1 MSVTYDFSG
10 KTAIVTGSSRGI
22 GREIALSLAQSN
34 ANVVINYNSDKSA
47 SKAQDLVDIIKN
59 LGGNAIAVRGSV
71 GDLGIHDKLIDA
83 ALNVSPSGKIDIL
96 IHNAGCGDDAT
107 LEQVNEG
114 LYNRIYDTNVKGPI
128 FLTQKVAKHLA
139 KGSRIVFVSSAAAR
153 MGVEEC
159 TVYGSSKA
167 AIENLIKVWAKELGQ
182 KFGCTVN
189 AVNPGPVNTD
199 QLFDSSPEQ
208 LEFLKELAKETPAAP
223 RLAETNDIAPLI
235 LFLCSEGARWS
246 SGSVLNANGGMCPV

>member
-1 MSVTYDFSG
+1 MSVAYDFSG
-10 KTAIVTGSSRGI
+10 KTAIITGSSRGI
-22 GREIALSLAQSN
+22 GRKIALNLGQSK
-34 ANVVINYNSDKSA
+34 ANVVINFNSDKSA
-47 SKAQDLVDIIKN
+47 SHAQVLVDIIKKA
-59 LGGNAIAVRGSV
+59 GSNAIAVQGSV
-71 GDLGIHDKLIDA
+71 ADFKSHDKLIDA
-83 ALNVSPSGKIDIL
+83 ALKISPSGKIDIL

-107 LEQVNEG
+107 LEQVSED

-128 FLTQKVAKHLA
+128 FLTQKVTKYLA

-182 KFGCTVN
+182 KFECTVN

-208 LEFLKELAKETPAAP
+208 IEFLKELVKDTPTAP
-223 RLAETNDIAPLI
+223 RLAETSDIAPFV
-235 LFLCSEGARWS
+235 LFLCSESARWS